1 MSSRLLMKF
10 IFSTVIISVINL
22 YAFNV
27 DSVITRSDSCVHIQ
41 WIPDSVN
48 TDPIW
53 YSTYGATCV
62 NADSVY
68 LHCDFLPGITYN
80 GIAYS
85 YGGED
90 PWFLFQSRLSMGF
103 LVGSHQ
109 CHYTNY
115 GDPSNRITGTD
126 CSGFLSFVWDHP
138 RVATGTFYN
147 STTFKTVS
155 FSEILPGDALVMATA
170 NCGNHALLVIEAD
183 TITEVVVS
191 EASSTARGCRER
203 VIDLTEPNWNCYKA
217 IRYPK
222 LIISE
227 SATDRKLSKKALKKS
242 FIASQKYTNDNIRL
256 QLSSKFE
263 GTIAA
268 FTLEGKR
275 LFSQRYIS
283 GDMIILQR
291 KIPPL
296 FLLVL
301 TSTNGNTYNEIVS
314 LITN

>member
-1 MSSRLLMKF
+1 MSGRLLIKF
-10 IFSTVIISVINL
+10 IFTTIVLSVINL
-22 YAFNV
+22 YAFNI

-41 WIPDSVN
+41 WVPDSTN
-48 TDPIW
+48 TDPFW
-53 YSTYGATCV
+53 YTTYGTTCI

-68 LHCDFLPGITYN
+68 RHCDFLPGHTYN

-90 PWFLFQSRLSMGF
+90 PWYLFRSRLSMGF

-203 VIDLTEPNWNCYKA
+203 VIDLTETGWSCYKA

-222 LIISE
+222 LTISE
-227 SATDRKLSKKALKKS
+227 SATDRKSAEKPFKKS
-242 FIASQKYTNDNIRL
+242 FITSQKHINGDILL

-263 GTIAA
+263 GTAAA
-268 FTLEGKR
+268 FTLEGK
-275 LFSQRYIS
+275 LIFPQRYIS
-283 GDMIILQR
+283 GDMITLQQ

-296 FLLVL
+296 FILVL
-301 TSTNGNTYNEIVS
+301 TSANGNSYNGIIS
-314 LITN
+314 IIR